1 MVVKRRRCASARG
14 DGSRMRHLGRSRVR
28 STRKPVRPLVRRPA
42 PRPTRVFQ
50 AGDRPAVPMDA
61 HDRRAPLSRLHAV
74 GAQRFHAGLGHRAP
88 SRPPFRPLEDSLR
101 RFPSRSRAARD
112 FRNPD
117 QKELVPTTDTERTA
131 NTVRRTPR
139 PLLVGPRHRIG
150 RIHLSRFP
158 RQLGGVARRAHGRKR
173 PNRRAVV
180 CPRIL
185 RPTRSPNCRSHTW
198 LEAILGPGESADP

>member
-1 MVVKRRRCASARG
+1 MVVKRRRCVSARG

-28 STRKPVRPLVRRPA
+28 STRKPVRSLVRRPA
-42 PRPTRVFQ
+42 PGPTRVFQ

-61 HDRRAPLSRLHAV
+61 HERRAPLSRLHAV
-74 GAQRFHAGLGHRAP
+74 GARRFHAGLGHRTR
-88 SRPPFRPLEDSLR
+88 SRTPFRPLEDSLR

-117 QKELVPTTDTERTA
+117 QKELGPTSDTERTA
-131 NTVRRTPR
+131 DAVRRTPR
-139 PLLVGPRHRIG
+139 PLPVGSRHRNG

-158 RQLGGVARRAHGRKR
+158 GQLGGIARRAHGRQR

-185 RPTRSPNCRSHTW
+185 RPTRSPNCRSHAW
-198 LEAILGPGESADP
+198 LEAILGPGEGADP